1 MAVVIR
7 SEERR
12 EMPVPFTGRAIIQ
25 IQQTSAESVLEGR
38 RKVLPRAF
46 QALIGFLLT

>member
-12 EMPVPFTGRAIIQ
+12 EMPVPFTGRAVMQ
-25 IQQTSAESVLEGR
+25 IQQTSAESVLGFILEEGR
-38 RKVLPRAF
+38 RKVLPRASS
-46 QALIGFLLT
+46 